1 MTAVVP
7 ATGLHEERAS
17 VSASGSGATCP
28 LPLGRAARRRKE
40 EDPQAETALR
50 VYRPHPPL
58 RRGHVGEGVGTW
70 RGRTVHAPTPWC
82 RGWTRSP
89 PSRPLPLPGSATVT
103 SAAAPS

>member
-28 LPLGRAARRRKE
+28 LPLGRAARWRKE

-50 VYRPHPPL
+50 VYRPHPPM

-70 RGRTVHAPTPWC
+70 RGRTVGRTHRRRCAGMVEVGSESTP
-82 RGWTRSP
+82 
-89 PSRPLPLPGSATVT
+89 AT
-103 SAAAPS
+103 ARER